1 MILLPVAASSNILEH
16 LTILLKPYSL
26 ILFFLLRRSKKP
38 NPCSN
43 IQFLLLNNSL
53 FFERMDV
60 SQFMDKQIMDLTSSS
75 TAHDLVSSSSLKPIT
90 SSSSRDFIDLMN
102 PPQDDNQHHH
112 NQQAQYNSN
121 TSSNFGSVGDN
132 GIRKEEIVPSYDFQP
147 IRSVASSLD
156 SSVVSL
162 GAPTASS
169 RVWNSA
175 EFVSNSVRNSAAL
188 PIRVRV
194 SVVSMHFVLI
204 KLCVFCIYVVCP
216 YNIWWSFKQCVYLL
230 GDLDNSS

>member
-1 MILLPVAASSNILEH
+1 MKNTP
-16 LTILLKPYSL
+16 
-26 ILFFLLRRSKKP
+26 
-38 NPCSN
+38 
-43 IQFLLLNNSL
+43 
-53 FFERMDV
+53 
-60 SQFMDKQIMDLTSSS
+60 QFMDKQILDLTSSS
-75 TAHDLVSSSSLKPIT
+75 TAHQSQLSSSPKQT
-90 SSSSRDFIDLMN
+90 TTTTTTTRDFIDLMN
-102 PPQDDNQHHH
+102 PPQDNNQDHHQH
-112 NQQAQYNSN
+112 QSHYNSN
-121 TSSNFGSVGDN
+121 GSSIIGSAGDN
-132 GIRKEEIVPSYDFQP
+132 EIKKEEIIPSYDFQP

-204 KLCVFCIYVVCP
+204 KLCVFCIYVVCT
-216 YNIWWSFKQCVYLL
+216 YNIWWSFKQCVYFV
-230 GDLDNSS
+230 GGS